1 MDYIY
6 LLHNPSRNLLLAAV
20 SFLLAV
26 PFLYFVFIRKI
37 KLFAN
42 KKMICTFICLIIAVA
57 PHLGTVFSMMHIYA
71 ALAMIT
77 TIIAYSISRF
87 DHIKHVAIAFVL
99 WIVTA
104 LLIDIH
110 LIDSSIKSG
119 LIGKQMAK
127 EAIQKTGE
135 PVKHVYVII
144 IEDDYPKLSSFCV
157 IPNEAFGW
165 GMAAQYETNYQ
176 WPETIED
183 TIIIRSPSA
192 MKEANQ
198 LGLRVLKNNHYDCF
212 LFYY

>member
-1 MDYIY
+1 
-6 LLHNPSRNLLLAAV
+6 
-20 SFLLAV
+20 
-26 PFLYFVFIRKI
+26 
-37 KLFAN
+37 
-42 KKMICTFICLIIAVA
+42 MICTFICLIIAVA
-57 PHLGTVFSMMHIYA
+57 PHIGTVFSMMHVYA

-77 TIIAYSISRF
+77 TIIAYSINCI
-87 DHIKHVAIAFVL
+87 DHIKPVAIAFVL

-119 LIGKQMAK
+119 LIGKQMAQ

-157 IPNEAFGW
+157 IPNDAFGW
-165 GMAAQYETNYQ
+165 GLAALYETNYQ

-183 TIIIRSPSA
+183 TTIERSNDALKTA
-192 MKEANQ
+192 ME
-198 LGLRVLKNNHYDCF
+198 LGLETLNKHQHDCIWIVDHEHIDVVKR
-212 LFYY
+212 